1 MNPRPI
7 TPVAAALVFVCV
19 TFICVPSLTVAALA
33 SAEDGEHCFN
43 DQGRAE
49 LVLPY
54 GPGGNKHLLAKAF
67 AAAFEDHT
75 GVTLSLRNAPGAQG
89 AIAMGLVSQAPAGVL
104 RLGLFDSR
112 QVELAYR
119 AGLAAGSAE
128 MLPVGELTRSPDM
141 LILRRGLGPTDLDAT
156 LVAASTASGE
166 RIMKPL
172 QALGLDAVQIF
183 GFGGSY
189 ELWQAMGR
197 GELDVIASSADAAAR
212 YLAQYSGVAGA
223 WVIFAPERDDR
234 FPDTPTIL
242 ERLAHGDRTAS
253 TPSPLEQRADGP
265 LTDHDAQAAEMIRA
279 GTQTTQLYVSQS
291 SPAATVSC
299 LREAIAALTAAE
311 AFLQDLARLS
321 MSPARPAPARP
332 MEQAAPGAPKV
343 KLLP

>member
-7 TPVAAALVFVCV
+7 ILAAAARVFVCI
-19 TFICVPSLTVAALA
+19 TFIFAPFFTVAASA
-33 SAEDGEHCFN
+33 SAEDGEHCPSG
-43 DQGRAE
+43 QGRAE

-75 GVTLSLRNAPGAQG
+75 GVTLPLRYAPGAQG
-89 AIAMGLVSQAPAGVL
+89 AIAMGLVSQAPAAVL

-119 AGLAAGSAE
+119 AGLAAGSAG
-128 MLPVGELTRSPDM
+128 MLPVGDLTRSPDM
-141 LILRRGLGPTDLDAT
+141 LILTRGLGPTDLEAT

-172 QALGLDAVQIF
+172 QALGIDAVQIF

-212 YLAQYSGVAGA
+212 YLTQYSGVAGA

-242 ERLAHGDRTAS
+242 ERLARVDQTAS
-253 TPSPLEQRADGP
+253 APSPLEHQAGEP
-265 LTDHDAQAAEMIRA
+265 LTHHDALAAEMIRA
-279 GTQTTQLYVSQS
+279 GTQTTRLFVSRS

-299 LREAIAALTAAE
+299 LRQAIGALTAAE
-311 AFLQDLARLS
+311 GFLQDLARLGI
-321 MSPARPAPARP
+321 SPARPAPARP
-332 MEQAAPGAPKV
+332 IGHAAPDAPEV

>member
-1 MNPRPI
+1 MNPRPTI
-7 TPVAAALVFVCV
+7 LSAVTCVFACVAGICVPFVAAAA
-19 TFICVPSLTVAALA
+19 P
-33 SAEDGEHCFN
+33 AEDGEHCLSG
-43 DQGRAE
+43 QGRAE

-75 GVTLSLRNAPGAQG
+75 GFTLSLSNAPGAQG

-119 AGLAAGSAE
+119 AGLAAGSAG
-128 MLPVGELTRSPDM
+128 MLPVGDLTRSPDM
-141 LILRRGLGPTDLDAT
+141 LILRRGLGPTDLEAT
-156 LVAASTASGE
+156 LVVASTASGE

-172 QALGLDAVQIF
+172 QALGHDAVQIF

-197 GELDVIASSADAAAR
+197 GELDVIASSSDAAAR
-212 YLAQYSGVAGA
+212 YITQYSDAA
-223 WVIFAPERDDR
+223 RPWTIFAPERDDR

-242 ERLAHGDRTAS
+242 ERLARVDQTAS
-253 TPSPLEQRADGP
+253 APSPLEHHTGDP
-265 LTDHDAQAAEMIRA
+265 LTVHDALAAEMIRA
-279 GTQTTQLYVSQS
+279 GTQTTRLYVSQS

-299 LREAIAALTAAE
+299 LQQTIAALTATE
-311 AFLQDLARLS
+311 GFLQTLARLGI
-321 MSPARPAPARP
+321 SPARQVPATP
-332 MEQAAPGAPKV
+332 MEHAPPEAPGV